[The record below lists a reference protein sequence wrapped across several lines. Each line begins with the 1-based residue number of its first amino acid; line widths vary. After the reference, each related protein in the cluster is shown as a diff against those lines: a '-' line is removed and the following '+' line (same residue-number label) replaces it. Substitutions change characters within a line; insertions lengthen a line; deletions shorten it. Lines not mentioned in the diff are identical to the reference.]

1 MSVVRG
7 WCPGAHRP
15 MMSGDGLVVRLR
27 PHAARL
33 TLPQAMGL
41 ARAAMAHGAGLL
53 DLTNRANLQIRGV
66 SEGAWPA
73 LLADLAA
80 LGLLDQDPALEGRRN
95 ILIAPDWI
103 DGDDGARIHAE
114 LVARLGDLPA
124 LPAKVGFA
132 IDTGP
137 RPILTGASADFRIER
152 AGNRG
157 LILRADGR
165 DLGLPLLPG
174 REVDRMIE
182 MARWFA
188 GTGARRMRDCT
199 VALPRDLQGT
209 AAHAPVR
216 APILPGAHGLGMVAG
231 LPFGQIAA
239 ADLLAALEVAQ
250 PPALRL
256 TPWRALILEGAALQ
270 PLAGMVLEAGA
281 PELAAHACAGAPF
294 CPQASVETRALARA
308 LAPRVKGLHVSGC
321 AKGCAHPG
329 VAPVVLTGRAGGFD
343 LARDARAGDPPL
355 HAGLSP
361 AAVLAH
367 FGA

>member
-1 MSVVRG
+1 
-7 WCPGAHRP
+7 
-15 MMSGDGLVVRLR
+15 MSGDGLVVRLR

-33 TLPQAMGL
+33 SLAQALGL

-73 LLADLAA
+73 LLADLSA
-80 LGLLDQDPALEGRRN
+80 LGLLDADPALEGRRN
-95 ILIAPDWI
+95 ILIAPDWAP
-103 DGDDGARIHAE
+103 GDDGARIHAE
-114 LVARLGDLPA
+114 LVARLGDFPA

-137 RPILTGASADFRIER
+137 RPILTEASADFRIER

-165 DLGLPLLPG
+165 ALGLPLAPG
-174 REVDRMIE
+174 SEVARLID

-188 GTGARRMRDCT
+188 ETGARRMRDCT
-199 VALPRDLQGT
+199 APLPRALQGT

-239 ADLLAALEVAQ
+239 ADLLAALDMAQ
-250 PPALRL
+250 PVALRL
-256 TPWRALILEGAALQ
+256 TPWRAMILEGAALQ
-270 PLAGMVLEAGA
+270 PLPGMVLDADA
-281 PELAAHACAGAPF
+281 PELSAHACPGAPL

-308 LAPRVKGLHVSGC
+308 LAARVPGLHVSGC

-329 VAPVVLTGRAGGFD
+329 VAPVVLTGHDGAYD
-343 LARDARAGDPPL
+343 LALGARAGDPPVQ
-355 HAGLSP
+355 AGLSA